1 MVVVASAEPMT
12 ESVVDGASTVLAVF
26 GVKFLVM
33 FFLRSV
39 RLCVDMAMVS
49 KRCQWIATCWTT
61 TNEAMLRCCYI
72 QTAMLG
78 PVAAVSLCIFVQL
91 SRALHSQFVFDAQGF
106 LNADN
111 MEVTMSLLLFPQVQW
126 KRR

>member
-61 TNEAMLRCCYI
+61 TNEAMLRCYYI
-72 QTAMLG
+72 
-78 PVAAVSLCIFVQL
+78 
-91 SRALHSQFVFDAQGF
+91 
-106 LNADN
+106 
-111 MEVTMSLLLFPQVQW
+111 
-126 KRR
+126 